1 MVKWKK
7 IKYYIYYKIQVT
19 KQRRN
24 YKLKVVIL
32 ILRLI
37 F

>member
-1 MVKWKK
+1 MEKNKVL
-7 IKYYIYYKIQVT
+7 YYKIQVT